1 MYLLAHK
8 VKINTPSGKK
18 DIEGEWDFIKGGIQE
33 WDGSVLSALQREL
46 FEETG
51 SLEFKIMKRFEKP
64 LCFHFPKDYVRKI
77 GYKRQITHMFLVEY
91 MGETPLTPFD
101 DEIDQLGFFSGEDVI
116 LLLNHIEI
124 RV

>member
-1 MYLLAHK
+1 
-8 VKINTPSGKK
+8 
-18 DIEGEWDFIKGGIQE
+18 
-33 WDGSVLSALQREL
+33 
-46 FEETG
+46 
-51 SLEFKIMKRFEKP
+51 MKRFEKP